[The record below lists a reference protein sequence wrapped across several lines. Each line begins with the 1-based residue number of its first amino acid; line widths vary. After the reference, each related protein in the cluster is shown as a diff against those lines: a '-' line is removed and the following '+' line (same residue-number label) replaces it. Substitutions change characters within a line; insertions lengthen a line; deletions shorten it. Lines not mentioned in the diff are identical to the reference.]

1 MADAKLNKD
10 VLKSIIRKFEEEDIV
25 RENSSRH
32 KEQAYHHHNTVFNLT
47 KDNIKEE
54 ENIQL
59 LFDAVITRRAQSL
72 RTNDEDKRDDD
83 PRPTYKGLSEDFEPE
98 RVKNASEA
106 QEVIK
111 YLEEDD
117 LDQIGQKIANEFLR
131 VYIHVF
137 EAEDWIEDLDVPLDT
152 HVLQAL
158 ARTGALEREG
168 YDHQDTGRMVNINR
182 YSGTN
187 TRISYSQLQDAF
199 KEADPDY
206 PGIIF
211 DELWLE
217 NKEFLSSRNEALQRE
232 SCLYYMTQ

>member
-1 MADAKLNKD
+1 MADANLDKD

-25 RENSSRH
+25 TENSSRH
-32 KEQAYHHHNTVFNLT
+32 KEQAYHHHNTVFKLN
-47 KDNIKEE
+47 KNNIKQE

-83 PRPTYKGLSEDFEPE
+83 SRPTYKDLSENFEPE
-98 RVKNASEA
+98 EIKNASEA
-106 QEVIK
+106 QEVIN
-111 YLEEDD
+111 YLEED

-168 YDHQDTGRMVNINR
+168 YSYKDTERMANTNR
-182 YSGTN
+182 RSGAK
-187 TRISYSQLQDAF
+187 TRISYSDLQEAF
-199 KEADPDY
+199 KDASKH

-217 NKEFLSSRNEALQRE
+217 NKEFLSSNNEALQRE
-232 SCLYYMTQ
+232 SCLYELTQ